1 MILDA
6 IFSFRAAPSA
16 LLLLVR
22 AWKTTTWRREF
33 RGGVAYICQ
42 GACCWDVPRMYFLH
56 RVNAVFDVVMCVAV
70 T

>member
-22 AWKTTTWRREF
+22 
-33 RGGVAYICQ
+33 GVTDHYMA
-42 GACCWDVPRMYFLH
+42 
-56 RVNAVFDVVMCVAV
+56 